1 MISKPSCLAP
11 TWRHAL
17 LAATTLLCLT
27 VNARAIT
34 LTFGELPFQP
44 IDNLSYNG
52 VTFDFKI
59 SGIDSIDAS
68 YNSGGP
74 GTTTFVQD
82 PSLEGN
88 SSGVL
93 RMDFATPTP
102 ILDFGV
108 AESTDATLT
117 PGFVVNLFD
126 ASLAPIGTY
135 PVNTSPLIVFTEA
148 GFSYAGVPVRR
159 AVVTF
164 TPSAGR
170 FALDNLHFVPEPSSF
185 AFAALGSL
193 GLAAYCRRESA
204 RCPLVSAWLF
214 LSKR

>member
-1 MISKPSCLAP
+1 MIINPFCLTPS
-11 TWRHAL
+11 WRRAL
-17 LAATTLLCLT
+17 LTAMTLFSLAA
-27 VNARAIT
+27 NARAVT

-44 IDNLSYNG
+44 VDNLSFSG

-59 SGIDSIDAS
+59 GGVDSLDAN

-74 GTTTFVQD
+74 GTVTFIQD

-102 ILDFGV
+102 ILSFGV
-108 AESTDATLT
+108 AESTPVTLA
-117 PGFVVNLFD
+117 PGFVVDLFG

-135 PVNTSPLIVFTEA
+135 PITTLPLIIFTE
-148 GFSYAGVPVRR
+148 GSFSYAGVPVSR
-159 AVVTF
+159 ALVTF

-170 FALDNLHFVPEPSSF
+170 FALDNLHFVPEPSSL
-185 AFAALGSL
+185 AFAAFGGLGFL
-193 GLAAYCRRESA
+193 GYYRRA
-204 RCPLVSAWLF
+204 NVRPG
-214 LSKR
+214 R